1 MQVRREGQQARTICP
16 AIQYDLSFN
25 TIHSFIPFTCS
36 ERFSPPISWS
46 SLVHLHLDQ
55 ISIFSQ
61 SCIDSS
67 GQSVNAEQCLVHLRA
82 MHGQKSIECLCSFF
96 EQLNEYQQIGSCS
109 YQHITSPPC
118 TVLSLWDV
126 ARLCEHSWGVGNNRP
141 VLFGLTVNSNAMSS
155 VDMRNKNLVQ
165 FRRPL
170 VKLWCCNCC
179 TKTLQSVM

>member
-1 MQVRREGQQARTICP
+1 MIFTTNFLEQPCSPTFRS
-16 AIQYDLSFN
+16 DLNF
-25 TIHSFIPFTCS
+25 FP
-36 ERFSPPISWS
+36 
-46 SLVHLHLDQ
+46 VLHWLLR
-55 ISIFSQ
+55 SV
-61 SCIDSS
+61 CL
-67 GQSVNAEQCLVHLRA
+67 SVNAKQCLVHLRA

-96 EQLNEYQQIGSCS
+96 EQLSEYQQIGSCS